1 MQIITNIV
9 IMQYNIYIPKKKTT
23 ENVKLCST
31 ERNTQGAWWASIY
44 NMYY

>member
-9 IMQYNIYIPKKKTT
+9 IMQYNIYIPKKKKTT

-31 ERNTQGAWWASIY
+31 ERITQGAWWASI
-44 NMYY
+44 